1 MNAMKLFN
9 PPHIIVALDF
19 PQEKQA
25 IELVKQLDPKR
36 CRLKIGNEMF
46 TRYGPALVE
55 KLIHLGFDIFLDLKF
70 HDIPNTVANA
80 CTAASALG
88 VWMVNLHL
96 SGGRRMVEAARN
108 AIDKAASAPVTSS
121 VTSHSSNM
129 SPTVATSTS
138 YARPLLIGVTVL
150 TSFLDEDLREMGIEG
165 TITDHVKRLAHLGM
179 QAGLDGVVCSGQEAA
194 MLKSEFGQKICL
206 VVPGIR
212 LPQSVAEKPVD
223 DQRRTMTPREAK
235 RAGADYLV
243 VGRPITQAPN
253 PLEIIHSIEIDI
265 SDKDV

>member
-1 MNAMKLFN
+1 MKSFN
-9 PPHIIVALDF
+9 PPYIIVALDF
-19 PQEKQA
+19 PQDKPA
-25 IELVKQLDPKR
+25 LELVKQLDPKR

-46 TRYGPALVE
+46 TRFGPALVE
-55 KLIHLGFDIFLDLKF
+55 KLIYQGFDIFLDLKF

-80 CTAASALG
+80 CTSASALG

-108 AIDKAASAPVTSS
+108 AIDKTAGSHTTSNVTSAPSATSQPAS
-121 VTSHSSNM
+121 I
-129 SPTVATSTS
+129 STS
-138 YARPLLIGVTVL
+138 YSRPLLIGVTVL
-150 TSFLDEDLREMGIEG
+150 TSFLDDDLREIGLQE
-165 TITDHVKRLAHLGM
+165 TTTEHVKRLAQLGM

-212 LPQSVAEKPVD
+212 LPQLVAGHGQPSD
-223 DQRRTMTPREAK
+223 DQRRTMTPSEAK

-243 VGRPITQAPN
+243 IGRPITQASN
-253 PLEIIHSIEIDI
+253 PLDIIHSIEIDI
-265 SDKDV
+265 SDKGM